1 MRIASSKLYPRG
13 ETRYAEDNHCFLVF
27 KNFVQK
33 NSKIYIELFEIG
45 GLSMSPQP
53 KILPPPKYKEAT
65 KWFLGVFFARWA
77 HYFSFVFNH
86 AQMLDQ
92 SETFILVIV
101 ILFESKASSADDLWT
116 LNSCLLVEGSRDH
129 SLGWLQTFLFPAHSY
144 WENLT
149 LWGVL
154 SLAVRK
160 LKWKEKWK
168 IKITVRFQNARL
180 FSRHIKLGTYR
191 HG

>member
-1 MRIASSKLYPRG
+1 MWGLLQASCIPEVRKDMLKIITASRFSRILYKKFQ
-13 ETRYAEDNHCFLVF
+13 N
-27 KNFVQK
+27 
-33 NSKIYIELFEIG
+33 IYRIIWDWWSLYV
-45 GLSMSPQP
+45 SPTQNP
-53 KILPPPKYKEAT
+53 AILYKEAT
-65 KWFLGVFFARWA
+65 KCFLGFFFARWA

-129 SLGWLQTFLFPAHSY
+129 SLGWLQTFLFPAHSH

-154 SLAVRK
+154 SLAVGK

-168 IKITVRFQNARL
+168 MKITVRFQNARL